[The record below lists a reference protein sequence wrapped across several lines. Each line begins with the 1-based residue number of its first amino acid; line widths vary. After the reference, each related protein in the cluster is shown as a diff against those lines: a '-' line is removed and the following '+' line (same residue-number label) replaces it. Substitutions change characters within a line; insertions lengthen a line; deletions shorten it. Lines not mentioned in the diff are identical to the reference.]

1 VPVLTLIQV
10 HYTMTI
16 PRGTRDAVDRA
27 LARHVDR
34 CPTACSLKGA
44 VSVTWT
50 AEIEEADEA

>member
-1 VPVLTLIQV
+1 VLTLIQV